1 MAETRAKVKQPK
13 QADVLI
19 ELASAAELF
28 HDRDDVGYARFEVNG
43 HNENWPIRGKGF
55 RRWLMLSYCESV
67 NSAPNSDA
75 IATAIS
81 VLEAQAQFNSPEVD
95 VRVRVNEK
103 DGIIYLDLADPDWRA
118 VEIDG
123 DGWRVVSN
131 PPVYFRRSA
140 GMKPLP
146 EPVAGGSLKDD
157 LRPLCNVRDD
167 KDFVLVIAWL
177 LAALRPRGP
186 YPILGATGEQGT
198 AKSTFSNIL
207 RALVDPN
214 AVPLRALPRNEH
226 DVYISARNSHVLAV
240 DNASGLPDWLSDA
253 YCRLSTGGGFSTREL
268 YSDQDE
274 VLFGGKRPV
283 LLNGIDDIATR
294 PDLAD
299 RSIVLALAKIGDDRR
314 REETKLWAEFDQK
327 HGRILGALL
336 DMVAHGI
343 KTLPAVKLDRMPR
356 MADFAAWATACE
368 GGLWKP
374 GTFISAYT
382 ANIHE
387 AVEVVLD
394 AEQVAAA
401 LRTYMDKTPGFEGTA
416 SDLLKALSDSIPEA
430 QRKAKGWPKRPNAL
444 TRILRRIAPPLRK
457 VGIDVAFDRDQ
468 HKRTISITLP
478 LRERKTSSS
487 PSSSAF
493 SRNGNGF
500 DPQQDRSDIVM
511 GTVIGDDDTGSTAN
525 IVTDAV
531 SDKPLMGNGNDA
543 TPHHDG
549 VLHPLRGNG
558 HGAPAASPDACAE
571 CGGSDGTQQ
580 MAIGGEGTIWL
591 HHRCLNA
598 YLGR

>member
-1 MAETRAKVKQPK
+1 MAEKKVKVK

-55 RRWLMLSYCESV
+55 RRWLMLSYVENV

-75 IATAIS
+75 IATAIG

-103 DGIIYLDLADPDWRA
+103 GGVIYLDLADPDWRA

-123 DGWRVVSN
+123 DGWRIVSN

-146 EPVAGGSLKDD
+146 EPVAGGLLKDD

-207 RALVDPN
+207 RCLVDPN

-226 DVYISARNSHVLAV
+226 DVYITARNSHVLAV

-299 RSIVLALAKIGDDRR
+299 RSIVLALPKIGDDRR
-314 REETKLWAEFDQK
+314 REETKLWAEFYQK

-336 DMVAHGI
+336 DMVAH
-343 KTLPAVKLDRMPR
+343 LAQ
-356 MADFAAWATACE
+356 ATQARHVPS
-368 GGLWKP
+368 L
-374 GTFISAYT
+374 
-382 ANIHE
+382 
-387 AVEVVLD
+387 
-394 AEQVAAA
+394 
-401 LRTYMDKTPGFEGTA
+401 LR
-416 SDLLKALSDSIPEA
+416 
-430 QRKAKGWPKRPNAL
+430 
-444 TRILRRIAPPLRK
+444 PLM
-457 VGIDVAFDRDQ
+457 
-468 HKRTISITLP
+468 KRT
-478 LRERKTSSS
+478 
-487 PSSSAF
+487 
-493 SRNGNGF
+493 
-500 DPQQDRSDIVM
+500 
-511 GTVIGDDDTGSTAN
+511 
-525 IVTDAV
+525 
-531 SDKPLMGNGNDA
+531 
-543 TPHHDG
+543 
-549 VLHPLRGNG
+549 
-558 HGAPAASPDACAE
+558 HG
-571 CGGSDGTQQ
+571 
-580 MAIGGEGTIWL
+580 I
-591 HHRCLNA
+591 
-598 YLGR
+598 LG

>member
-1 MAETRAKVKQPK
+1 MAEKKVKVK

-19 ELASAAELF
+19 ELASAAKLF

-75 IATAIS
+75 IATAIG
-81 VLEAQAQFNSPEVD
+81 VLEAQAQFSAPEVD
-95 VRVRVNEK
+95 VRVRVAEK
-103 DGIIYLDLADPDWRA
+103 DGVSYIDLADPDWRA

-146 EPVAGGSLKDD
+146 EPVAGGSLNHA
-157 LRPLCNVRDD
+157 LRPLVNVRSD

-177 LAALRPRGP
+177 LAALRPNGP
-186 YPILGATGEQGT
+186 YPVLGAVGEQGT
-198 AKSTFSNIL
+198 AKSTFCNIM

-268 YSDQDE
+268 YTDQDE
-274 VLFGGKRPV
+274 ALFGGKRPV
-283 LLNGIDDIATR
+283 ILNGIDDITTK

-299 RSIVLALAKIGDDRR
+299 RSIVLMLAKIGEDQR
-314 REETKLWAEFDQK
+314 REETKLWADFDQK
-327 HGRILGALL
+327 RGRILGALL
-336 DMVAHGI
+336 DMVACGI
-343 KTLPAVKLDRMPR
+343 RTLPAIKLDRMPR
-356 MADFAAWATACE
+356 MADFAAWVVACE
-368 GGLWKP
+368 SKLWQP
-374 GTFISAYT
+374 GTFLTAYIE
-382 ANIHE
+382 NIE
-387 AVEVVLD
+387 DAVKVVLD
-394 AEQVAAA
+394 ADDVAAV
-401 LRTYMDKTPGFEGTA
+401 LCRYMETNPRFDGTA
-416 SDLLKALSDSIPEA
+416 TELLKALSDSIPETR
-430 QRKAKGWPKRPNAL
+430 RKGKGWPKRPNTL
-444 TRILRRIAPPLRK
+444 TRTLRRLAPPLRK
-457 VGIDVAFDRDQ
+457 VGIDVAFDRDE
-468 HKRTISITLP
+468 HG
-478 LRERKTSSS
+478 ERIVTVERSESKGETSSTASKS
-487 PSSSAF
+487 PF
-493 SRNGNGF
+493 SKDSNGLAHPGYR
-500 DPQQDRSDIVM
+500 QEIVK
-511 GTVIGDDDTGSTAN
+511 GRQRIVGIFDDTGPNAN
-525 IVTDAV
+525 IVNEIVNA
-531 SDKPLMGNGNDA
+531 KPLAEKGNGDSGGL
-543 TPHHDG
+543 DD

-558 HGAPAASPDACAE
+558 HGEDRACAE
-571 CGGSDGTQQ
+571 CGGTSGTQQ
-580 MAIGGEGTIWL
+580 MGVGGEGTVWL